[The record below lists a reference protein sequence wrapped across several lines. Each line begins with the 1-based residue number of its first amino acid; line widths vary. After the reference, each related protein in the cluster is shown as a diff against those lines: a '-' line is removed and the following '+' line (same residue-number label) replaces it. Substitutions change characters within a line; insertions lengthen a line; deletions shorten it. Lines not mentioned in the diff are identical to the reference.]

1 MMLNIENRKA
11 KFEYFFLQE
20 WEAGIVLVG
29 TEIKSIREGKINFKD
44 SYARIVDNEVW
55 LFNLHISPYEKG
67 SYFNHEAERKRKLL
81 LHSREIKKMKSKTE
95 EQGMTL
101 VPKRLYIN
109 ESGKCKLI
117 IAIAKGKKTFDKRD
131 SLQEK
136 QLKRENDRKMKS
148 FE

>member
-1 MMLNIENRKA
+1 MLNIENRKA

>member
-1 MMLNIENRKA
+1 
-11 KFEYFFLQE
+11 
-20 WEAGIVLVG
+20 
-29 TEIKSIREGKINFKD
+29 
-44 SYARIVDNEVW
+44 
-55 LFNLHISPYEKG
+55 
-67 SYFNHEAERKRKLL
+67 
-81 LHSREIKKMKSKTE
+81 MKSKTE